1 MRSNWRSKEYSI
13 AVGASARDPQRPG
26 GALGPRDPLHPLTI
40 QAHRP
45 PALLQGHG
53 IPALPLA
60 AIRGTAMTWR
70 YTPRLHLTSCEHAD
84 LPCASLVCDP
94 AHLAHWIEEGW
105 FTPGEPARRLIAA
118 ALRRL

>member
-70 YTPRLHLTSCEHAD
+70 YTPRLHLSSCEHAD
-84 LPCASLVCDP
+84 LPQEDTRRVAIL
-94 AHLAHWIEEGW
+94 LAIKHWCPP
-105 FTPGEPARRLIAA
+105 PGGPSWMLCLE